1 MNTFEDGRVFVKSPG
16 SMGACTKLGLFATF
30 VVLATIPR
38 AGIGDEQEKDDGS
51 FSVSQPVLCKD
62 VRGYEDYEELSVP
75 ELTSE
80 DKLLVYFRPR
90 HFKAAVVGNKFE
102 AHFTQDGKIRRRGE
116 KPVLWQKVNL
126 LDYSQKGDSRDLPVS
141 IRNTVSLKTLKPGE
155 YEYEIILRDEVG
167 KSAPASRKV
176 YFKVVAAKAKEE
188 PSSKETPVPR

>member
-1 MNTFEDGRVFVKSPG
+1 MNTFEDGRVFVKSVG

-30 VVLATIPR
+30 FVLAIIPQ
-38 AGIGDEQEKDDGS
+38 AGIGDEPEKDDGS

-167 KSAPASRKV
+167 KSAPASKKV
-176 YFKVVAAKAKEE
+176 YFKVVSAKAKEE
-188 PSSKETPVPR
+188 PSSKEPSVPR